1 MEKTLLYLSAIFLII
16 NILYVTYMFFR
27 VKVYYENFFLS
38 LCVYFLSLITPS
50 FIGIFKFNLKYGFSL
65 VELGYGIMVIIFI
78 FILILRNNSVI
89 IFNVSW
95 EDFYSAVK
103 EVLRRNK
110 IQTFYVK
117 PTLYVEGKETMVKM
131 IYSVLNDNMILV
143 KYFRVDELELEGVF
157 LEKVREELLKED
169 VKISQRARYTYFA
182 GNLILTALLLANIG
196 L

>member
-1 MEKTLLYLSAIFLII
+1 M
-16 NILYVTYMFFR
+16 
-27 VKVYYENFFLS
+27 
-38 LCVYFLSLITPS
+38 CVYFLSLITPS

-65 VELGYGIMVIIFI
+65 VELGYGFMVIIFI

-89 IFNVSW
+89 IFNVNW
-95 EDFYSAVK
+95 EEFYSAVK

-117 PTLYVEGKETMVKM
+117 PTLYVEGKETMIKM

-143 KYFRVDELELEGVF
+143 KYSRVDELELDGVF
-157 LEKVREELLKED
+157 LDEIRLELLKEK
-169 VKISQRARYTYFA
+169 VKISQRARYTYFV

>member
-1 MEKTLLYLSAIFLII
+1 
-16 NILYVTYMFFR
+16 
-27 VKVYYENFFLS
+27 
-38 LCVYFLSLITPS
+38 
-50 FIGIFKFNLKYGFSL
+50 
-65 VELGYGIMVIIFI
+65 MVIIFI